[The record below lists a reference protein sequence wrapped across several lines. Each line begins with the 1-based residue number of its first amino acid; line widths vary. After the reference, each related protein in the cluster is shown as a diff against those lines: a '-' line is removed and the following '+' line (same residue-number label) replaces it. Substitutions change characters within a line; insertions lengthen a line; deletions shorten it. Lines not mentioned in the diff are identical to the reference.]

1 LFLDVTDKNGHDFAG
16 SYRHQGGFDVWLIRS
31 LIILVGVIAFLWVG
45 MNNADQRV
53 DFKFFNKEFIG
64 LNLNL
69 LLLLVFAVGMVF
81 SFLIWVLNEFAL
93 RSQISRYRRDVGR
106 LEKELAA
113 LRSLPLEEP
122 ERVSDT
128 PETNF

>member
-1 LFLDVTDKNGHDFAG
+1 M
-16 SYRHQGGFDVWLIRS
+16 WLIRS

-93 RSQISRYRRDVGR
+93 RSQISRYRREVGR

-128 PETNF
+128 SETNF

>member
-1 LFLDVTDKNGHDFAG
+1 MWF
-16 SYRHQGGFDVWLIRS
+16 IRS

-69 LLLLVFAVGMVF
+69 LLLLVFAIGMVF
-81 SFLIWVLNEFAL
+81 SFLIWVLNEFTL
-93 RSQISRYRRDVGR
+93 RNQISRYRREVTR

-113 LRSLPLEEP
+113 LRSLPLEEAEP
-122 ERVSDT
+122 APGESDT
-128 PETNF
+128 RF

>member
-1 LFLDVTDKNGHDFAG
+1 
-16 SYRHQGGFDVWLIRS
+16 VWFIRS

-53 DFKFFNKEFIG
+53 DFKFFNKEYVG

-93 RSQISRYRRDVGR
+93 RNQISRYRREVGR

-122 ERVSDT
+122 ERTPDVS
-128 PETNF
+128 ETQF

>member
-1 LFLDVTDKNGHDFAG
+1 
-16 SYRHQGGFDVWLIRS
+16 VWFIRS

-81 SFLIWVLNEFAL
+81 SFLIWVLNEFTL
-93 RSQISRYRRDVGR
+93 RNQISRYRREVTR

-113 LRSLPLEEP
+113 LRSLPLEETEP
-122 ERVSDT
+122 APGESDT
-128 PETNF
+128 RF

>member
-1 LFLDVTDKNGHDFAG
+1 
-16 SYRHQGGFDVWLIRS
+16 VWFIRS

-81 SFLIWVLNEFAL
+81 SFLVWVLNEFTL
-93 RSQISRYRRDVGR
+93 RNQISRYRREVNR
-106 LEKELAA
+106 LEQELAA
-113 LRSLPLEEP
+113 LRSLPLEEVEP
-122 ERVSDT
+122 APGELDSG
-128 PETNF
+128 F

>member
-1 LFLDVTDKNGHDFAG
+1 M
-16 SYRHQGGFDVWLIRS
+16 WLIRS
-31 LIILVGVIAFLWVG
+31 LIILIGVIAFLWVG

-53 DFKFFNKEFIG
+53 DFKFFTKDFVG

-81 SFLIWVLNEFAL
+81 SFLIWVLNEFTL
-93 RSQISRYRRDVGR
+93 RSQISRYRREVER

-122 ERVSDT
+122 DGGQGELEPR
-128 PETNF
+128 F